1 VNKIKKGKRQSQ
13 GMARM
18 QKIHKIGNSLMVTL
32 PAEWVAKHH
41 LQEGDDIPVL
51 ADNILKVVPMSEA
64 R

>member
-1 VNKIKKGKRQSQ
+1 
-13 GMARM
+13 MARM